1 MSIGLPRLPGSAF
14 VLALVAL
21 FGGLSTAGF
30 APAQGYPNK
39 PLRLIIPYPAGGASD
54 LTARAVVSVADE
66 YLGQPM
72 IVVIRS
78 GGGGAVGA
86 EAAARSKPD
95 GYTLFMADPANL
107 IILPQVQKI
116 GYNPADF
123 VPVGQVASLPALLM
137 VQAGAPWKTAKDF
150 IGAARKEPGKLKHSA
165 VTFSP
170 EHLMF
175 EAMAATYGAKLTHIP
190 STGGGP
196 ALASL
201 LGGHVD
207 ANGLYPPVA
216 YPHIQGGKLRALGL
230 ASSKRWPLLP
240 DVPTLAEQGFESIEV
255 YAWFGL
261 MAPARTP
268 PDIVPRWQS
277 ELAKVARV
285 PAVATRL
292 NELGFEV
299 VMNSPEEFKTLLLA
313 EHNKW
318 AQLIKTAKI
327 SLQ

>member
-1 MSIGLPRLPGSAF
+1 MMSIGLARFSIGAF
-14 VLALVAL
+14 FLALVVL
-21 FGGLSTAGF
+21 CGSLSTSGSAR
-30 APAQGYPNK
+30 AQTFPDK

-86 EAAARSKPD
+86 EAAAKSKPD
-95 GYTLFMADPANL
+95 GYTLFMGDPANQ
-107 IILPQVQKI
+107 IILPLVQKI
-116 GYNPADF
+116 AYNPADF
-123 VPVGQVASLPALLM
+123 VPVGQVVSLPAVLV
-137 VQAGAPWKTAKDF
+137 VQVSAPWKTAKDF
-150 IGAARKEPGKLKHSA
+150 IEAAKKEPGKFKHSA

-175 EAMAATYGAKLTHIP
+175 ESLASTYGAKLTHIP

-230 ASSKRWPLLP
+230 AATKRWALLP
-240 DVPTLAEQGFESIEV
+240 DVPTLPEQGYDV
-255 YAWFGL
+255 D
-261 MAPARTP
+261 ARLWLAVVAVKGTP
-268 PDIVPRWQS
+268 EPV
-277 ELAKVARV
+277 LAKLRD
-285 PAVATRL
+285 AVKKISDDT
-292 NELGFEV
+292 
-299 VMNSPEEFKTLLLA
+299 SFKTMMGRMGQQVDYLSADDLA
-313 EHNKW
+313 KQIN
-318 AQLIKTAKI
+318 TDRAKI
-327 SLQ
+327 KAILSKITK